1 MVQDNLVDFE
11 NSQNDL
17 GTIKIDEL
25 LTVLSIL
32 PENVVT
38 FISKLPFTVTPEK
51 IRKIVKLMPA
61 FYLSRFFSN
70 L

>member
-25 LTVLSIL
+25 LTALSIL

-38 FISKLPFTVTPEK
+38 FISELPFTVTPEK
-51 IRKIVKLMPA
+51 IGKIVKLMPA